1 MAILDA
7 GKRLKKDL
15 SLLNIY
21 SIATGATIASGF
33 FLLPGL
39 AFAQAGPAMIFS
51 YILAALPVIPALF
64 SSSELATAMPRAGGV
79 YFFLD
84 RSMGPLM
91 GTIGGLGTWLAL
103 ILKTSFAL
111 VGIGVYLGVFFPE
124 VPMQEI
130 AIGFAILFGI
140 LNLRSVK
147 KSGGMQT
154 ILVFGLLALLLWF
167 AIAGIPE
174 IRFFTFTTLFDHSFE
189 SVASTAGLV
198 YVSYVGLSKI
208 ASVSEEVQNPEK
220 NIPRAMFLALLTAII
235 IYSIGTMIMI
245 GIIPAEK
252 LIGNLTPVATAAGI
266 LAGKGG
272 AILMTAAAVIA
283 FLSVA
288 NVGILSAS
296 RYPLAMSRDHL
307 MPAAFRSL
315 TKSQIPRNSIYITVL
330 LIIIILLTF
339 DITKIAKLAGA
350 FQLLLFALCSLA
362 VIVMRESKIESYDP
376 GFRSPLYPWMQIFGI
391 ITPFWLII
399 EMGWM
404 PAIFSFVLLIVG
416 FFWYRYYGRDRV
428 IRDGAIYH
436 MFARWGEHRFE
447 GLDTEL
453 RGILK
458 EKGLRDKDPFDA
470 VVASASIINIE
481 EKVDFEEVVDRVSLR
496 FSKLFSMDQQ
506 VIKKSF
512 LDGTLVGA
520 TPVSNNAALPHMRL
534 PNITHSEM
542 IIVRSRQGVK
552 VEIDASISPLHS
564 PNEKIY
570 AFFFLISPEENPGQH
585 LRILAQ
591 IASHVDD
598 KNFAK
603 RWLDAVNEQ
612 EQKELLLRD
621 DRFVRIHLHKNS
633 KAAVLIN
640 LPINKIQLPEGCLIA
655 LIHRAGK
662 IIVPKGEII
671 LSENDHLTIIG
682 YPEGIL
688 ELYDKYD
695 LIQNIK

>member
-1 MAILDA
+1 MAILDES
-7 GKRLKKDL
+7 KRLKKDL

-39 AFAQAGPAMIFS
+39 AFEQVGSAMILS
-51 YILAALPVIPALF
+51 YLIAAIPVVPALY

-111 VGIGVYLGVFFPE
+111 VGIGVYLGVFFPDIAMK
-124 VPMQEI
+124 PF
-130 AIGFAILFGI
+130 AIGFAILFGL
-140 LNLRSVK
+140 LNLFGVK
-147 KSGGMQT
+147 KSGSMQT
-154 ILVFGLLALLLWF
+154 VLVFGLLALLAWF
-167 AIAGIPE
+167 SYAGIPE
-174 IRFFTFTTLFDHSFE
+174 IDFTRFNTLFDKPLG
-189 SVASTAGLV
+189 SVISTAGLV

-208 ASVSEEVQNPEK
+208 ASVSEEVKDPEK
-220 NIPRAMFLALLTAII
+220 NLPKAMFLALGTTIL
-235 IYSIGTMIMI
+235 IYVFGTMIMI
-245 GIIPAEK
+245 GVIPAEK
-252 LIGNLTPVATAAGI
+252 LSGNLVPVATAAEI
-266 LAGKGG
+266 LIGKWG
-272 AILMTAAAVIA
+272 AILMTIAAVIA

-288 NVGILSAS
+288 NVGILSSS

-307 MPAAFRSL
+307 MPPAFRNL
-315 TKSQIPRNSIYITVL
+315 TSNQIPKNSIYITVL

-339 DITKIAKLAGA
+339 DITRIAKLAGA

-362 VIVMRESKIESYDP
+362 VIVMRESRIESYDP
-376 GFRSPLYPWMQIFGI
+376 GFRSPLYPWMQIAGI

-399 EMGWM
+399 EMGWLSTVFT
-404 PAIFSFVLLIVG
+404 ISLLIAG
-416 FFWYRYYGRDRV
+416 TLWYIYYGRDKV

-436 MFARWGEHRFE
+436 MFARWGENRFE
-447 GLDTEL
+447 GLDAEL

-470 VVASASIINIE
+470 VVASASFLDIE
-481 EKVDFEEVVDRVSLR
+481 GKAEFEEVVDRVSSK
-496 FSKLFSMDQQ
+496 FSKLFSLDRDTL
-506 VIKKSF
+506 KKTF

-520 TPVSNNAALPHMRL
+520 TPVSNHTALPHMRL
-534 PNITHSEM
+534 PDIHHSEM
-542 IIVRSRQGVK
+542 IIVRSRQGIK
-552 VEIDASISPLHS
+552 VAIDTSISRLHS

-570 AFFFLISPEENPGQH
+570 AFFFLVSPEENPGQH

-598 KNFAK
+598 KNFIK
-603 RWLDAVNEQ
+603 RWLDAKNEQ

-621 DRFVRIHLHKNS
+621 DRFIRIHLRPNS
-633 KAAVLIN
+633 KAASLIGI
-640 LPINKIQLPEGCLIA
+640 PISKLNLPEGCLIA

-662 IIVPKGEII
+662 IIVPKGQII

-688 ELYDKYD
+688 ELNEQYD
-695 LIQNIK
+695 LFP